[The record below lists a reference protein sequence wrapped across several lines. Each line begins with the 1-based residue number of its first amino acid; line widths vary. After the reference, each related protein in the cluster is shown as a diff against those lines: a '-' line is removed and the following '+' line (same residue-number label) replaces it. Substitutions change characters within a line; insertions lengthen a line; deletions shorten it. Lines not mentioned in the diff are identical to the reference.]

1 MKKIIVLVLSVTLV
15 SIAVAQV
22 QRGNGTP
29 KSGLT
34 KKTATG
40 TAAMENS
47 NKQAEKKDK
56 MRRKQMMHA
65 LGLTKIQKGK
75 LKQMHQ
81 ASKSKMNEIKNDP
94 TLSEA
99 DKKAKLKDIR
109 NEQQNNTEALLT
121 DEQKVKFKEMKK
133 KNHQQ
138 KKEAAAVTPQ

>member
-1 MKKIIVLVLSVTLV
+1 MKKIIALVLTVTLV

-29 KSGLT
+29 KTSLT
-34 KKTATG
+34 KKAAPNTASLQ
-40 TAAMENS
+40 NS
-47 NKQAEKKDK
+47 KEQAEKKDK

-94 TLSEA
+94 SLSET

-109 NEQQNNTEALLT
+109 KEQQNNTEALLT

-138 KKEAAAVTPQ
+138 KKEAAAATPQ